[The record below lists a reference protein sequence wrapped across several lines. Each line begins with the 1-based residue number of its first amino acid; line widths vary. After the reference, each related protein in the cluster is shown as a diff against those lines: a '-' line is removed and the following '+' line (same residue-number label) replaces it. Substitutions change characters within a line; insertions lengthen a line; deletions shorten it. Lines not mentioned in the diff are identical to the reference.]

1 MDADA
6 ILSAMEIRQ
15 FFPLGFSLT
24 AIAAA
29 AAEQTAGVAA
39 EKAKQTTPIQE
50 KIISYVIDHSGKLIG
65 AAVVVAVGF
74 IVSRFVANF
83 ARGWLEKK
91 PLEPPVRLL
100 MVRVAR
106 VAVLAVAFLIALGTA
121 GADVTA
127 LVAGLSVAGVGVGLA
142 MQGVLS
148 NLFAGLT
155 IIFTKPFRVGEY
167 IQLLGIEGQ
176 VDMIELL
183 STTLRHGDLS
193 RVVIPNRKIV
203 GEILHNYG
211 TVRQLDLTVGVAYDS
226 DLAETLTIIRD
237 ILSQNPRILKDP
249 APVVG
254 VTMLADCSINIA
266 VKPWTTVADSGPA
279 KAELYQAIVQRFR
292 ERNIAIPFPQHEVRM
307 LNG

>member
-1 MDADA
+1 MAFRKVF
-6 ILSAMEIRQ
+6 S
-15 FFPLGFSLT
+15 LGFSLT
-24 AIAAA
+24 AISTT
-29 AAEQTAGVAA
+29 AAEQAA
-39 EKAKQTTPIQE
+39 VTEKARQTTPIQD

-65 AAVVVAVGF
+65 AAVVVVAGI
-74 IVSRFVANF
+74 IVSRFIADF
-83 ARGWLEKK
+83 ARRWLEKK

-100 MVRVAR
+100 MTRVAR

-167 IQLLGIEGQ
+167 IQLLGVEGQ

-183 STTLRHGDLS
+183 STSLRHGDLS

-211 TVRQLDLTVGVAYDS
+211 TIRQLDLTVGVAYQS
-226 DLAETLTIIRD
+226 DLVETLAIIHD
-237 ILSQNPRILKDP
+237 ILSRNSRVMKDP
-249 APVVG
+249 APGVG
-254 VTMLADCSINIA
+254 VATLADSAINIA
-266 VKPWTTVADSGPA
+266 IKPWTSVADSGPA
-279 KAELYQAIVQRFR
+279 KAELYQAIVERFR
-292 ERNIAIPFPQHEVRM
+292 ERNISIPFPQREVRM
-307 LNG
+307 LNNNASS

>member
-1 MDADA
+1 MTFPG
-6 ILSAMEIRQ
+6 IL
-15 FFPLGFSLT
+15 PLGFSLA
-24 AIAAA
+24 AISAT
-29 AAEQTAGVAA
+29 AAEQTAVTVA
-39 EKAKQTTPIQE
+39 EKAKQATPIQD

-65 AAVVVAVGF
+65 AAVVIAAGF
-74 IVSRFVANF
+74 VISRFVANF
-83 ARGWLEKK
+83 VQRWLEKK

-167 IQLLGIEGQ
+167 IQLLGVEGQ

-211 TVRQLDLTVGVAYDS
+211 TIRQLDLTVGVAYNS
-226 DLAETLTIIRD
+226 DLAATLAIVRD
-237 ILSQNPRILKDP
+237 ILSQNPRVMKDP
-249 APVVG
+249 APGVG
-254 VTMLADCSINIA
+254 VTMLADSSINISI
-266 VKPWTTVADSGPA
+266 KPWTSVADNGPA
-279 KAELYQAIVQRFR
+279 KAELYQAIVERFR
-292 ERNIAIPFPQHEVRM
+292 ERKIEIPFPQREVRM
-307 LNG
+307 LGT

>member
-1 MDADA
+1 M
-6 ILSAMEIRQ
+6 LSAMAIRK
-15 FFPLGFSLT
+15 FLPLGCSLT
-24 AIAAA
+24 TIAAS
-29 AAEQTAGVAA
+29 AAEQTAGAAA
-39 EKAKQTTPIQE
+39 EKAKQTTPIQD

-65 AAVVVAVGF
+65 AAVVVAIGLV
-74 IVSRFVANF
+74 VSRFVANF
-83 ARGWLEKK
+83 ARRWLEKK

-106 VAVLAVAFLIALGTA
+106 VTVLAVALLIALGTA

-167 IQLLGIEGQ
+167 IQLLGTEGQ

-211 TVRQLDLTVGVAYDS
+211 TVRQLDLTVGVAYQV
-226 DLAETLTIIRD
+226 DLTETLATIRD
-237 ILSQNPRILKDP
+237 ILSRNPRILKDP

-266 VKPWTTVADSGPA
+266 VKPWTTVADCGPA

-292 ERNIAIPFPQHEVRM
+292 ERNISIPFPQREVRM

>member
-1 MDADA
+1 MTFPR
-6 ILSAMEIRQ
+6 IL
-15 FFPLGFSLT
+15 PLGFSLA
-24 AIAAA
+24 AISAT
-29 AAEQTAGVAA
+29 AAEQTAVTVA
-39 EKAKQTTPIQE
+39 EKAKQATPIQD

-65 AAVVVAVGF
+65 AAVVIAAGF
-74 IVSRFVANF
+74 VISRFVANF
-83 ARGWLEKK
+83 VQRWLEKK

-167 IQLLGIEGQ
+167 IQLLGVEGQ

-211 TVRQLDLTVGVAYDS
+211 TIRQLDLTVGVAYNS
-226 DLAETLTIIRD
+226 DLAATLAIVRD
-237 ILSQNPRILKDP
+237 ILSQNPRVMKDP
-249 APVVG
+249 APGVG
-254 VTMLADCSINIA
+254 VTMLADSSINISI
-266 VKPWTTVADSGPA
+266 KPWTSVADNGPA
-279 KAELYQAIVQRFR
+279 KAELYQAIVERFR
-292 ERNIAIPFPQHEVRM
+292 ERKIEIPFPQREVRM
-307 LNG
+307 LGT

>member
-1 MDADA
+1 MAFRKVF
-6 ILSAMEIRQ
+6 S
-15 FFPLGFSLT
+15 LGFSLT
-24 AIAAA
+24 AISAT
-29 AAEQTAGVAA
+29 AAEQAA
-39 EKAKQTTPIQE
+39 VTEKARQTTPIQD

-65 AAVVVAVGF
+65 AAVVVVAGI
-74 IVSRFVANF
+74 IVSRFIADF
-83 ARGWLEKK
+83 ARRWLEKK

-100 MVRVAR
+100 MTRVAR

-167 IQLLGIEGQ
+167 IQLLGVEGQ

-183 STTLRHGDLS
+183 STSLRHGDLS
-193 RVVIPNRKIV
+193 RFVIPNRKIV

-211 TVRQLDLTVGVAYDS
+211 TIRQLDLTVGVAYQS
-226 DLAETLTIIRD
+226 DLVETLAIIHD
-237 ILSQNPRILKDP
+237 ILSRNSRVMKDP
-249 APVVG
+249 APGVG
-254 VTMLADCSINIA
+254 VATLADSAINIA
-266 VKPWTTVADSGPA
+266 IKPWTSVADSGPA
-279 KAELYQAIVQRFR
+279 KAELYQAIVERFR
-292 ERNIAIPFPQHEVRM
+292 ERNISIPFPQREVRM
-307 LNG
+307 LNNNASS

>member
-1 MDADA
+1 MTFPG
-6 ILSAMEIRQ
+6 IL
-15 FFPLGFSLT
+15 PLGFSLA
-24 AIAAA
+24 AISAT
-29 AAEQTAGVAA
+29 AAEQTAVTVA
-39 EKAKQTTPIQE
+39 EKAKQATPIQD

-65 AAVVVAVGF
+65 AAVVIAAGF
-74 IVSRFVANF
+74 VISRFVANF
-83 ARGWLEKK
+83 VQRWLEKK

-167 IQLLGIEGQ
+167 IQLLGVEGQ

-211 TVRQLDLTVGVAYDS
+211 TIRQLDLTVGVAYNS
-226 DLAETLTIIRD
+226 DLAATLAIVRD
-237 ILSQNPRILKDP
+237 ILSQNPRVMKDP
-249 APVVG
+249 APGVG
-254 VTMLADCSINIA
+254 VTMLADSSINISI
-266 VKPWTTVADSGPA
+266 KPWTSVADNGPA
-279 KAELYQAIVQRFR
+279 KAELYQAIVERFR
-292 ERNIAIPFPQHEVRM
+292 ERNIEIPFPQREVRM
-307 LNG
+307 LND

>member
-1 MDADA
+1 MAFRKVF
-6 ILSAMEIRQ
+6 S
-15 FFPLGFSLT
+15 LGFSLT
-24 AIAAA
+24 AISAT
-29 AAEQTAGVAA
+29 AAEQAA
-39 EKAKQTTPIQE
+39 VTEKARQTTPIQD

-65 AAVVVAVGF
+65 AAVVVVAGI
-74 IVSRFVANF
+74 IVSRFIADF
-83 ARGWLEKK
+83 ARRWLEKK

-100 MVRVAR
+100 MTRVAR

-167 IQLLGIEGQ
+167 IQLLGVEGQ

-183 STTLRHGDLS
+183 STSLRHGDLS

-211 TVRQLDLTVGVAYDS
+211 TIRQLDLTVGVAYQS
-226 DLAETLTIIRD
+226 DLVETLAIIHD
-237 ILSQNPRILKDP
+237 ILSRNSRVMKDP
-249 APVVG
+249 APGVG
-254 VTMLADCSINIA
+254 VATLADSAINIA
-266 VKPWTTVADSGPA
+266 IKPWTSVADSGPA
-279 KAELYQAIVQRFR
+279 KAELYQAIVERFR
-292 ERNIAIPFPQHEVRM
+292 ERNISIPF
-307 LNG
+307 

>member
-1 MDADA
+1 MAFRKVF
-6 ILSAMEIRQ
+6 S
-15 FFPLGFSLT
+15 LGFSLT
-24 AIAAA
+24 AISAT
-29 AAEQTAGVAA
+29 AAEQAA
-39 EKAKQTTPIQE
+39 VTEKARQTTPIQD

-65 AAVVVAVGF
+65 AAVVVVAGI
-74 IVSRFVANF
+74 IVSRFIADF
-83 ARGWLEKK
+83 ARRWLEKK

-100 MVRVAR
+100 MTRVAR

-167 IQLLGIEGQ
+167 IQLLGVEGQ

-183 STTLRHGDLS
+183 STSLRHGDLS

-211 TVRQLDLTVGVAYDS
+211 TIRQLDLTVGVAYQS
-226 DLAETLTIIRD
+226 DLVETLAIIHD
-237 ILSQNPRILKDP
+237 ILSRNSRVMKDP
-249 APVVG
+249 APGVG
-254 VTMLADCSINIA
+254 VATLADSAINIA
-266 VKPWTTVADSGPA
+266 IKPWTSVADSGPA
-279 KAELYQAIVQRFR
+279 KAELYQAIVERFR
-292 ERNIAIPFPQHEVRM
+292 ERNISIPFPQREVRM
-307 LNG
+307 LNNNASS

>member
-1 MDADA
+1 MAFRKVF
-6 ILSAMEIRQ
+6 S
-15 FFPLGFSLT
+15 LGFSLT
-24 AIAAA
+24 AISAT
-29 AAEQTAGVAA
+29 AAEQAAVA
-39 EKAKQTTPIQE
+39 EKARQTTPIQD

-65 AAVVVAVGF
+65 AAVVVVAGI
-74 IVSRFVANF
+74 IVSRFIADF
-83 ARGWLEKK
+83 ARRWLEKK

-100 MVRVAR
+100 MTRVAR

-167 IQLLGIEGQ
+167 IQLLGVEGQ

-183 STTLRHGDLS
+183 STSLRHGDLS

-211 TVRQLDLTVGVAYDS
+211 TIRQLDLTVGVAYQS
-226 DLAETLTIIRD
+226 DLVETLAIIHD
-237 ILSQNPRILKDP
+237 ILSRNSRVMKDP
-249 APVVG
+249 APGVG
-254 VTMLADCSINIA
+254 VATLADSAINIA
-266 VKPWTTVADSGPA
+266 IKPWTSVADSGPA
-279 KAELYQAIVQRFR
+279 KAELYQAIVERFR
-292 ERNIAIPFPQHEVRM
+292 ERNISIPFPQREVRM
-307 LNG
+307 LNNNASS